1 LSGPCGPNTAATATQ
16 TANSSAAI
24 ATTQRVAGASTTVV
38 THRGSARPGLSGSN
52 RGLRQATA
60 TTAKVNVNAH
70 AAPMSA

>member
-1 LSGPCGPNTAATATQ
+1 LFASCGPNTATTATQ

-38 THRGSARPGLSGSN
+38 THCGSARPGLSGSN
-52 RGLRQATA
+52 RGRRQASA
-60 TTAKVNVNAH
+60 TIAKVNVNAH

>member
-1 LSGPCGPNTAATATQ
+1 MIATQ

-24 ATTQRVAGASTTVV
+24 ATAQRVAGASISVV
-38 THRGSARPGLSGSN
+38 THCGSGWPGLSGSN
-52 RGLRQATA
+52 RGCRHASA